1 MASRTHGITLR
12 DLGPVGDILFAGDGI
27 GGQVPKRRHLTILK
41 SLALEE
47 TPHQWAQS
55 HFLDVLMSRLLNVSS
70 REPSSSKIL
79 QYSLA

>member
-41 SLALEE
+41 SLALEGD
-47 TPHQWAQS
+47 AS
-55 HFLDVLMSRLLNVSS
+55 SVGAVAFLGCPYVAIAERFLSRT
-70 REPSSSKIL
+70 EFE
-79 QYSLA
+79 